1 MYKDSKACSEH
12 IFEHAHTND
21 DRLEEFIM
29 RVANCYGVQDIRLER
44 AHQRKLIRQIQIR
57 NQLLILL
64 LAAFI
69 VLSISF
75 LFNSFSA
82 KASVEANKTYKY
94 FKSIEVQSGDTLWS
108 IAEANKDEH
117 YVSTAQYIKEV
128 KSMNSLSNNTI
139 TTGQH
144 IMIPYY
150 SSELK

>member
-1 MYKDSKACSEH
+1 MMM
-12 IFEHAHTND
+12 
-21 DRLEEFIM
+21 EELIM
-29 RVANCYGVQDIRLER
+29 KVANSYYRVQDIRIQKSL
-44 AHQRKLIRQIQIR
+44 QKKLARQIQIR
-57 NQLLILL
+57 NQLLILM

-75 LFNSFSA
+75 LLNNFSA
-82 KASVEANKTYKY
+82 KASVEADKTYKY

-117 YVSTAQYIKEV
+117 YISTAQYIKEV

-150 SSELK
+150 SSQLK